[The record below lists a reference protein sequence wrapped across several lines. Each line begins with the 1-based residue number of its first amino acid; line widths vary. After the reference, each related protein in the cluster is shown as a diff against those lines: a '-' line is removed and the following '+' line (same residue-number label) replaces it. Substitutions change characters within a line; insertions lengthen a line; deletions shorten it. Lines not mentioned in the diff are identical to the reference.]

1 MNFNKNQIIVV
12 CIALALTYIFF
23 LMSKDVMRNYDKE
36 KIDLLRKEYI
46 DQRLEDYK
54 YQIMPKYKDY
64 EFKAEA
70 EMKYP
75 YGEDFPATSLL
86 FFKFKGEYY
95 KFKFLISFFCLATAG
110 LIIYNLREK

>member
-95 KFKFLISFFCLATAG
+95 KFKFLISFFL
-110 LIIYNLREK
+110 K